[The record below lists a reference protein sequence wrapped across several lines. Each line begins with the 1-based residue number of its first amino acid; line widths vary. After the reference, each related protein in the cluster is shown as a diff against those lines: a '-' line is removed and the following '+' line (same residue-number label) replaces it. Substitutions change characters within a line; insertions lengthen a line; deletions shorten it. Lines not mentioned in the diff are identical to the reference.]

1 MELVEL
7 ATFAIRG
14 FRKDYPISGKF
25 IQPNQEKP
33 SKRLLNPEEDY

>member
-14 FRKDYPISGKF
+14 LRKDYPNSGKF
-25 IQPNQEKP
+25 IQPNQEQTLK
-33 SKRLLNPEEDY
+33 KDY